1 MDRWISFLVAR
12 LSYSWPKCASS
23 KWEERQQLLTAAIA
37 WNIHADLQT
46 GNVSPP
52 LFAIC
57 FDDSWYFTIIVIRSF
72 VARVRRAG
80 WTVGS
85 CEISSGAFQINRC
98 LLLCI
103 ATFMLSCSLSI
114 SLSRYLL
121 VQHNYVEILLVQ
133 CAPSYVPIWM
143 KRIVGRKKNM
153 QIKRKSVWLEICI
166 YFQMLSSHIHR
177 LICMFPTHDKS

>member
-1 MDRWISFLVAR
+1 MRRTATALNNRHCLKYSCWSSSWQCVTTTFCNLLRRFLVFYHYR
-12 LSYSWPKCASS
+12 
-23 KWEERQQLLTAAIA
+23 
-37 WNIHADLQT
+37 D
-46 GNVSPP
+46 
-52 LFAIC
+52 
-57 FDDSWYFTIIVIRSF
+57 SF
-72 VARVRRAG
+72 VRRTRSRRAG

-114 SLSRYLL
+114 SLSIGGSTTMLRFCLC
-121 VQHNYVEILLVQ
+121 NVQ

-143 KRIVGRKKNM
+143 KRRVGREKNM

-166 YFQMLSSHIHR
+166 YFQMFSSHIHR